1 MGKKGIRDYLR
12 DHSKAIRDI
21 ELTEAAILI
30 LDSVTGMQSV
40 LGTLKRKQQVI
51 SCSLSIHIN
60 RSALCFRPP
69 CCISRNIRQ
78 G

>member
-30 LDSVTGMQSV
+30 LDSVTAMQSV
-40 LGTLKRKQQVI
+40 VGTLKRKQQVQLRRI
-51 SCSLSIHIN
+51 DRAAALLGAPNKKSI
-60 RSALCFRPP
+60 
-69 CCISRNIRQ
+69 
-78 G
+78 